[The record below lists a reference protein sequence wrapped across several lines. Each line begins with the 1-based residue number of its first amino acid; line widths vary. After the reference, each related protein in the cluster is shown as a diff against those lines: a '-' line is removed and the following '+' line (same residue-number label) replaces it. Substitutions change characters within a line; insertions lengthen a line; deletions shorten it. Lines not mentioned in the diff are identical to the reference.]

1 MRDFSSA
8 VAQSEMK
15 NFPFRGPRAAKE
27 YMTSLLE
34 LDLNFLQHHMNW
46 RVKSGVMEKSSICRV
61 HKTTCDALHMMQS
74 YDQMNLWNLAAGEH
88 LIRQLILWET
98 AVRRNPKNPD
108 FEGLDVVLSPMID
121 EGGAVNTKSFQG
133 WVATQ
138 QKEDAVV
145 MKGARMLRE
154 ERDAEDKRS
163 KAAPA
168 GGARGK

>member
-1 MRDFSSA
+1 M
-8 VAQSEMK
+8 
-15 NFPFRGPRAAKE
+15 
-27 YMTSLLE
+27 
-34 LDLNFLQHHMNW
+34 
-46 RVKSGVMEKSSICRV
+46 
-61 HKTTCDALHMMQS
+61 
-74 YDQMNLWNLAAGEH
+74 
-88 LIRQLILWET
+88 
-98 AVRRNPKNPD
+98 RRNPKNPG

-121 EGGAVNTKSFQG
+121 EGGAVSTKSFQG